1 MAKVDFKQAKVG
13 AYWDP
18 TGYEST
24 WGEGIGEG
32 WHTASYSMFGERRVY
47 KYISISITIYP
58 PQGPAKLDVNVA
70 ALMKMS

>member
-24 WGEGIGEG
+24 WGKGIGEG
-32 WHTASYSMFGERRVY
+32 WHTVQYHTVCFG
-47 KYISISITIYP
+47 KDAYISISAYLLRYIHP
-58 PQGPAKLDVNVA
+58 K
-70 ALMKMS
+70 ALQN